1 MGRLFGRG
9 FRPSR
14 LGDYFVDFG
23 APTPQIITA
32 VDRPLT
38 LFLEPFSPPL

>member
-1 MGRLFGRG
+1 L
-9 FRPSR
+9 R

-32 VDRPLT
+32 VDRPLK
-38 LFLEPFSPPL
+38 LFLEPFSPRL

>member
-1 MGRLFGRG
+1 L
-9 FRPSR
+9 R

-38 LFLEPFSPPL
+38 LFLEPFSPRL